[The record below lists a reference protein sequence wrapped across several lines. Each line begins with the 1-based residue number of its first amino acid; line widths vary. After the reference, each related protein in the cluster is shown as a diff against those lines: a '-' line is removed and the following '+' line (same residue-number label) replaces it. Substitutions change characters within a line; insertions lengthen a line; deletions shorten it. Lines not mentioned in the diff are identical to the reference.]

1 MQLLRTTVLI
11 ALAALPAAAQTPV
24 PAAPA
29 PAPAAPRAPATPP
42 APRPAPAPA
51 VRVLPEW
58 EHEMEAARRQM
69 EDARSELELV
79 RPALSELHVEREVLE
94 EARRLTEA
102 TVSTTFERLAPMAV
116 EHELAAARAMELAE
130 FDMARFDRMHLD
142 ELRVGAMAMAPR
154 AAELA
159 AAEVEAALATTVWP
173 TPRAARAPR
182 AAVGAESFR
191 TTAPE
196 AWARQDPADSLYRIA
211 REALNRNDYR
221 RAATLFAQLA
231 ERHPRSAYA
240 ADAAYYEAF
249 ARYRLRTEPELRQ
262 ALRVLE
268 ARLARNV
275 RSSTSADATAL
286 ATRIRGELAGWSDA
300 DGARR
305 LTGELAQTART
316 GDGCD
321 REEAAVRIEAL
332 NALAKIDSAAV
343 LPSVRRVLANQA
355 TCAASLR
362 ERAVY
367 LLGRSSA
374 PDAEALLI
382 QTARSDASS
391 GVRASALASLSRNP
405 SDRALSAIEQLL
417 RESTDERTQ
426 SAAVSALAR
435 SEHPRARQSLRALA
449 ERGDA
454 STRMRSTAI
463 LEMSRDTSATT
474 AAWLRELYG
483 RVDSVRLKESIVSAA
498 ARIGGSENQRW
509 LAGLVRDAN
518 APMRVRRQA
527 LSHYA
532 RRDVAPGRR
541 EVPPITELVRL
552 YDAIPEVELRDA
564 LISAYMQRPEP
575 EATDKLLSIARSDP
589 DSRLKRAAIGALSRK
604 DDPRTVRLL
613 TEIIDRAP

>member
-29 PAPAAPRAPATPP
+29 PAPAPAAPRAPATPP

-51 VRVLPEW
+51 VRVFPEW

-69 EDARSELELV
+69 EESRWELELM
-79 RPALSELHVEREVLE
+79 RPALSDLSFDREALE
-94 EARRLTEA
+94 QARRFTEA
-102 TVSTTFERLAPMAV
+102 NVATTFERLAPMAV
-116 EHELAAARAMELAE
+116 EHELAAARAMELA
-130 FDMARFDRMHLD
+130 DLDLARLDLSHLD
-142 ELRVGAMAMAPR
+142 ELRAGAMAMAPR

-182 AAVGAESFR
+182 AGFGAERFR

-196 AWARQDPADSLYRIA
+196 PWARQDPADSLYRIA

-249 ARYRLRTEPELRQ
+249 ARYRLRSEPELRQ

-275 RSSTSADATAL
+275 SSATSADATAL
-286 ATRIRGELAGWSDA
+286 ATRIRGELASWSDA

-305 LTGELAQTART
+305 LTGQLAQTART

-355 TCAASLR
+355 PCAASLR

-367 LLGRSSA
+367 LLGRSNA
-374 PDAEALLI
+374 PEAEALLI
-382 QTARSDASS
+382 QTARADASP

-405 SDRALSAIEQLL
+405 SDRVLSAIEQLL
-417 RESTDERTQ
+417 RESPDERTQ

-435 SEHPRARQSLRALA
+435 SENPRARQSLRALA

-454 STRMRSTAI
+454 SSRMRSTAI
-463 LEMSRDTSATT
+463 LEMSRDTSAAT
-474 AAWLRELYG
+474 AAWLRALYQ
-483 RVDSVRLKESIVSAA
+483 RVDSVRLKESVVAA
-498 ARIGGSENQRW
+498 VARVGGAENEQW
-509 LAGLVRDAN
+509 LASLARNSAE
-518 APMRVRRQA
+518 PMRVRRQA

-532 RRDVAPGRR
+532 RPASSSRR
-541 EVPPITELVRL
+541 AVPITELVRL
-552 YDAIPEVELRDA
+552 YDAVPEIELRDA
-564 LISAYMQRPEP
+564 LIAAYMHRTEP
-575 EATDKLLSIARSDP
+575 EATDKLLAIARNDA

-613 TEIIDRAP
+613 TEIIDKAP